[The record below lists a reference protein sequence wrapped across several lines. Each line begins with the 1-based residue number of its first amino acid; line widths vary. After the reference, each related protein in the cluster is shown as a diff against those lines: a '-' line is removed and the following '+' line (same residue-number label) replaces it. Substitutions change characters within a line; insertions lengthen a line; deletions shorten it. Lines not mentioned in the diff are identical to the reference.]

1 MDHIVGPTTQGMSD
15 SEQALEYDS
24 PKKTPYPSLVF
35 PFFKIIL
42 IFLIHLNMIKYYIF
56 RYFI

>member
-1 MDHIVGPTTQGMSD
+1 MGHIVGPTTQGMSD

-35 PFFKIIL
+35 PFFKL
-42 IFLIHLNMIKYYIF
+42 Y
-56 RYFI
+56 